1 MAENILTIIM
11 NVPKAFRN
19 QIMNAAVGGGVVD
32 VMDASRKIWGVTYV
46 ANVEVLA
53 FENVFVL
60 SVSVGTTLLIN
71 ATGIEADVRLNNTTT
86 AI

>member
-1 MAENILTIIM
+1 M
-11 NVPKAFRN
+11 
-19 QIMNAAVGGGVVD
+19 
-32 VMDASRKIWGVTYV
+32 